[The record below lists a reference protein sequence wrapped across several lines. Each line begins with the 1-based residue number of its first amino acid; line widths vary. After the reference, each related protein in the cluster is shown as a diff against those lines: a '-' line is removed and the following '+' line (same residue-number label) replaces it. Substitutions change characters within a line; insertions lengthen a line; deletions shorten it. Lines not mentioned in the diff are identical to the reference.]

1 VHPEPAG
8 TELVVPTEP
17 GSHALLTI
25 KDLTTNVA
33 RIHTAMKEVMKEG
46 VHYGIIPGTPKKS
59 LWKPGAEVI
68 ATMFRFAAYPV
79 VQDLSTADK
88 VHYRVTIHLT
98 HAPTGTN
105 VTHGVGECS
114 SDEEKYRW
122 RKAVCDAE
130 WQEED
135 PARRRNVW
143 KKGDRGSTYQVKQ
156 VRTNPADVANTILKM
171 AKKRGFIDA
180 ILTGTAASDLF
191 GQDAEDLSP
200 ELRAEIY
207 GEEQPAQAEPVRPT
221 ARTPDA
227 GGAEGPVHATASQ
240 VNGTLGGKIITGAQ
254 LKILRSQLANKSIA
268 EPAFCQQFK
277 IASIE
282 LLPFEHINDAMKW
295 IAERQ

>member
-1 VHPEPAG
+1 VS
-8 TELVVPTEP
+8 EP
-17 GSHALLTI
+17 GSEVVVHGEQALLTI
-25 KDLTTNVA
+25 KDLTTNVQ
-33 RIHTAMKEVMKEG
+33 RIHAAMKEVMKEG

-207 GEEQPAQAEPVRPT
+207 GEEQPAQTEPVRPA
-221 ARTPDA
+221 ARTDAGEIQQATGTEA
-227 GGAEGPVHATASQ
+227 GGATRSAEGLSGKLVAATP
-240 VNGTLGGKIITGAQ
+240 
-254 LKILRSQLANKSIA
+254 LKILRLRLSDRGLTDEPLCKHLKLKTLEELPA
-268 EPAFCQQFK
+268 EWVN
-277 IASIE
+277 E
-282 LLPFEHINDAMKW
+282 AMAWVAAQK
-295 IAERQ
+295 